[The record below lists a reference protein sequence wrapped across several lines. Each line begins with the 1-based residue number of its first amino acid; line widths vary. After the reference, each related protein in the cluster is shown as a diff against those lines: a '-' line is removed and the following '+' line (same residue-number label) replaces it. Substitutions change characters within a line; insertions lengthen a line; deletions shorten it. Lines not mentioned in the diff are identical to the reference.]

1 MRAILAAF
9 AYFSIFPVGAKRV
22 REGPTAVSIAAL
34 PLVGAVVGALAG
46 CGGLLAAAYLTP
58 IIGCAIAFVLMVA
71 LSGAMHVDGFLDSCD
86 ALFASVAPS
95 RRLEI
100 LKDPRH
106 GTFAVAG
113 MAIAC
118 VLSLA
123 ALIAYPPQRLP
134 EVLAFTG
141 ALARACAVLTAV
153 SYGYGD
159 GARSP
164 AWACALAF
172 ALLLAASFALAP
184 FAWIAVVAAAAV
196 ALLLARWIA
205 SRLGGTLRGDSY
217 GFIIVAIEV
226 LLLLAL
232 TVLYRR

>member
-1 MRAILAAF
+1 MKALLAAF
-9 AYFSIFPVGAKRV
+9 AYFSILPVGASRV
-22 REGPTAVSIAAL
+22 REGPNAASIAAL

-46 CGGLLAAAYLTP
+46 LGGWLAAAYLGP
-58 IIGCAIAFVLMVA
+58 IVGAAIAFVLMLV

-86 ALFASVAPS
+86 ALFASAEPS

-123 ALIAYPPQRLP
+123 ALIAFPAQRLP

-141 ALARACAVLTAV
+141 ALARACGVLPAVT
-153 SYGYGD
+153 YGYGG

-164 AWACALAF
+164 AWACAIAF

-184 FAWIAVVAAAAV
+184 FAWIAVPAAAAV
-196 ALLLARWIA
+196 SLLLARWIA
-205 SRLGGTLRGDSY
+205 RRLGGTLRGDSY

-232 TVLYRR
+232 VAL